1 MSEWER
7 VRLNE
12 VIALDVDAVPV
23 TATATYDIV
32 GVLNRGRGLLFRE
45 PIAGDETSYKTL
57 NCIRPNQIVYS
68 RLKAFEGAITV
79 APNDLGE
86 AYASQEFPTF
96 TCGERMLP
104 EFFRLLTTTKRLW
117 EQLQALSTGMG
128 GRRERV
134 KPTDF
139 LTIEVARPSLSE
151 QRRIVDVMAAVDAQL
166 EALGEEGA
174 RADILWWAIASDMVD
189 ALADGDWVRLDSI
202 ADISGGLT
210 KNKKDFER
218 PDLVEVPYL
227 RVANVHR
234 RYLDLREVATIQTTS
249 SKAEAL
255 RLEPGDILFN
265 EGGDKDKLGRG
276 DVWRG
281 QIDQCIHQN
290 HVFRARVTSPGFVPQ
305 FVSAWGN
312 SFGKSWFETFGTQT
326 TGIASINKRT
336 LSRFPVPDVPS
347 SEQKAWADRLD
358 AAWQTQAAVSA
369 ELSHLRTFRSNLLT
383 SLLNQEIEIP
393 ESYDALL
400 EEVS

>member
-7 VRLNE
+7 ARLNE

-23 TATATYDIV
+23 TTTATYDIV
-32 GVLNRGRGLLFRE
+32 GVLNRGRGLLFRD

-57 NCIRPNQIVYS
+57 NRIRPNQIVYS

-104 EFFRLLTTTKRLW
+104 EFFRLLTTTKRFW

-134 KPTDF
+134 KPADF

-174 RADILWWAIASDMVD
+174 RADILWWAIASDMID

-234 RYLDLREVATIQTTS
+234 RYLDLREVVTIETTS
-249 SKAEAL
+249 SKAAAL
-255 RLEPGDILFN
+255 RLQPGDILFN

-290 HVFRARVTSPGFVPQ
+290 HVFRARVTDPGFVPQ

-312 SFGKSWFETFGTQT
+312 SFGKSWFETYGTQT

-347 SEQKAWADRLD
+347 SEQKAWAGRLD
-358 AAWQTQAAVSA
+358 AVWQTQAAVSA
-369 ELSHLRTFRSNLLT
+369 ELAHLRTFRSNLLT

-393 ESYDALL
+393 ESYDVLL
-400 EEVS
+400 EEAS